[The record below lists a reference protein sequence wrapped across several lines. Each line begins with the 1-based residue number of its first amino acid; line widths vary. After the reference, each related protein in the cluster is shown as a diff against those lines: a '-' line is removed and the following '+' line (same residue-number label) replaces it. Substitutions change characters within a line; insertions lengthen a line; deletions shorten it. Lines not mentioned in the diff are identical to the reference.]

1 MLWAQMPSNNDLR
14 APTCFLGMEI
24 AVCKPVHRS
33 HETIM
38 KREAAEQK
46 PLRQAWHKRCQ
57 TVLEKTGEIAT
68 RQNVVKSIWLHVP
81 GKLPK
86 NLLISAL
93 RSFIRP
99 L

>member
-14 APTCFLGMEI
+14 APTCFLGMET

-33 HETIM
+33 HKTI
-38 KREAAEQK
+38 KIREAAEQK
-46 PLRQAWHKRCQ
+46 PLRQAWQKRCL

-81 GKLPK
+81 GQLPK

>member
-14 APTCFLGMEI
+14 APTCFLGMET

-33 HETIM
+33 HKTI
-38 KREAAEQK
+38 KIREAAEQK
-46 PLRQAWHKRCQ
+46 PLRQAWQKRCL

-68 RQNVVKSIWLHVP
+68 SQNVVKSIWLHVP
-81 GKLPK
+81 DQLPK

-99 L
+99 P